1 MSPRQRPDL
10 KSLPATPPGPGIAEQ
25 APATSCGSAP
35 KVVGRQA
42 VPIAVLPDPRTPTPT
57 GFRPGLHLRGLE
69 RGGFPVADW
78 LCACGHHERARG
90 RKAVTELTT
99 RVRVGQ
105 CPHRAPEQHRRNA
118 A

>member
-1 MSPRQRPDL
+1 MSPQQRRDL
-10 KSLPATPPGPGIAEQ
+10 KSLPATPPGPGIAEP
-25 APATSCGSAP
+25 APSTSGSSAL

-42 VPIAVLPDPRTPTPT
+42 VPIAVLPEPRTPTPT
-57 GFRPGLHLRGLE
+57 GFRPGLYLRGLE
-69 RGGFPVADW
+69 RGGFPIADW

-105 CPHRAPEQHRRNA
+105 CPHDAPDHARRNA

>member
-1 MSPRQRPDL
+1 MNPPPRSAL
-10 KSLPATPPGPGIAEQ
+10 KSLPATTTGPRIAEP
-25 APATSCGSAP
+25 APAASGSGAP
-35 KVVGRQA
+35 KVVGRKA
-42 VPIAVLPDPRTPTPT
+42 VPVAVLPDPHTVTVT
-57 GFRPGLHLRGLE
+57 SFHPGLHMRGLE

-99 RVRVGQ
+99 RVSVGQ
-105 CPHRAPEQHRRNA
+105 CPHRDPEQHRRNA

>member
-1 MSPRQRPDL
+1 MTAPRNPPL
-10 KSLPATPPGPGIAEQ
+10 KSVQTPPTGPRIAEP
-25 APATSCGSAP
+25 APAPSGSGAP

-42 VPIAVLPDPRTPTPT
+42 VPSSVRPDPDDIRVT
-57 GFRPGLHLRGLE
+57 GIWPGLQIRGLE

-90 RKAVTELTT
+90 RRAVIELTT
-99 RVRVGQ
+99 RVRVGH
-105 CPHRAPEQHRRNA
+105 CPHTVPARDRRTA

>member
-1 MSPRQRPDL
+1 MSNQQRPDL
-10 KSLPATPPGPGIAEQ
+10 KSPPATPTGPGIAET
-25 APATSCGSAP
+25 APATSGSSAL

-42 VPIAVLPDPRTPTPT
+42 VPIAVLPDPRTPTVT
-57 GFRPGLHLRGLE
+57 SFRPGLHLRGLE

-99 RVRVGQ
+99 RVRVGH
-105 CPHRAPEQHRRNA
+105 CPHRAPAENRRTA

>member
-1 MSPRQRPDL
+1 MNPPPRAAL
-10 KSLPATPPGPGIAEQ
+10 KSIPAPTTGPRIAEP
-25 APATSCGSAP
+25 APGASGSGAL
-35 KVVGRQA
+35 KVVGRKA
-42 VPIAVLPDPRTPTPT
+42 VPVAVRPDPHMATVTS
-57 GFRPGLHLRGLE
+57 FRPGLSMRGLE

-78 LCACGHHERARG
+78 LCACGRHERARG

-105 CPHRAPEQHRRNA
+105 CPHNVHAQSRRNA

>member
-1 MSPRQRPDL
+1 MNTPPRSAL
-10 KSLPATPPGPGIAEQ
+10 KSLPATTTGPRIAEP
-25 APATSCGSAP
+25 APATSDSGAL

-42 VPIAVLPDPRTPTPT
+42 VPIAVLPDPRTPTVT
-57 GFRPGLHLRGLE
+57 SFRPGLHLRGLE

-90 RKAVTELTT
+90 RKAVTEITT

-105 CPHRAPEQHRRNA
+105 CPHNVPDQARRNA